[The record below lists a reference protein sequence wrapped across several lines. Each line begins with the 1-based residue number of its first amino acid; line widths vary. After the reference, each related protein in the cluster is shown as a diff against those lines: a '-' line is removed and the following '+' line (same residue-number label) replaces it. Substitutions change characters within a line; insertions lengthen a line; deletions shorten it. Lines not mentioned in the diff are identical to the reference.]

1 MKKESSSGGNKQT
14 LEKLKSFD
22 LFKDL
27 SGKEL
32 KQISNLLI
40 ERPYK
45 AGEIVYKI
53 NYPHTVL
60 YFVAEGEIKIYLEKD
75 GEELELIRKKKNEH
89 FGEVG
94 LFLEMSRTASARAE
108 EPSLLLAMTKK
119 EFHEFINLYP
129 KTGVKILKAISSFLC
144 RIMVMGNEKLTQSQ
158 DQSNES

>member
-1 MKKESSSGGNKQT
+1 MKKVSSSVENKQT
-14 LEKLKSFD
+14 LEKLKNFD
-22 LFKDL
+22 LLKDL
-27 SGKEL
+27 SNKEL

-60 YFVAEGEIKIYLEKD
+60 YFVAEGEIKIFLEKD
-75 GEELELIRKKKNEH
+75 GEEIELIRKKKNEH

-94 LFLEMSRTASARAE
+94 LFLEMNRTASARAE

-119 EFHEFINLYP
+119 EFHEFIDIYP
-129 KTGVKILKAISSFLC
+129 KIGVKILKAVSSFLC
-144 RIMVMGNEKLTQSQ
+144 RIMIMSNEKITKSQ